1 MKKIMLTLC
10 LFMASSLSVH
20 AFSEGSWVKE
30 EAGWA
35 YYNVENMRLS
45 GWIQDQYQ
53 CWYMLDYDSGI
64 MKTGWV
70 AENSDWYYLN
80 PDNGIMQD
88 SKWITENST
97 SYYLLPN
104 GKMAVGLVEIDGVSH
119 LFAEN
124 GSYLGEASQN
134 DEPLPPDSDLSES
147 SYERSMAEQV
157 IDQVNEY
164 RAEAGLKA
172 LSNASAALQNA
183 ADIRVN
189 ELAADFSHER
199 PDGSYFATVLDEVG
213 IDTYYYAENIAFE
226 YQSVDEAMDF
236 WMHSESHRINIL
248 NESFNE
254 IAVSLI
260 PSSTGYLWAMICI
273 GE

>member
-70 AENSDWYYLN
+70 AENRDWYYLN

-88 SKWITENST
+88 SKWITENGT
-97 SYYLLPN
+97 NYYLLPN

-134 DEPLPPDSDLSES
+134 EPLPPDSDLSES
-147 SYERSMAEQV
+147 SYERSMAEQ
-157 IDQVNEY
+157 
-164 RAEAGLKA
+164 G
-172 LSNASAALQNA
+172 
-183 ADIRVN
+183 
-189 ELAADFSHER
+189 H
-199 PDGSYFATVLDEVG
+199 
-213 IDTYYYAENIAFE
+213 
-226 YQSVDEAMDF
+226 
-236 WMHSESHRINIL
+236 
-248 NESFNE
+248 
-254 IAVSLI
+254 
-260 PSSTGYLWAMICI
+260 
-273 GE
+273 